1 MRREWVI
8 YVQSIIHTMGD
19 RDHCKVDNKYRKA
32 IYYSPD
38 VWMALPVLGMR
49 GNFLK
54 DILRFS
60 HFFNV
65 FLSFSLFCHP
75 FFFFPLFSPFSTFFL
90 LFLPF
95 SFSFLS
101 VFYHFPPFT
110 CISYIFTLSSVFL
123 SFFLAPRLIPI
134 VFSLCECFVFT
145 PIYTRYVLECIPARK

>member
-8 YVQSIIHTMGD
+8 YVQSIIHTIGD

-38 VWMALPVLGMR
+38 IWMALPVLGMR
-49 GNFLK
+49 GN
-54 DILRFS
+54 
-60 HFFNV
+60 FFNV

-75 FFFFPLFSPFSTFFL
+75 FFYFSSFFSFFYLFSPF
-90 LFLPF
+90 LPF
-95 SFSFLS
+95 ALSFFS
-101 VFYHFPPFT
+101 VFHYFAPFT